1 MFAEKVDRKRLDT
14 LIEINNLINSNY
26 TDIRSLMTHILESS
40 TRLTGGESSSLLLLD
55 SETDLLYF
63 EIALGNKGEDVKKFT
78 VKVGEGIAGW
88 VALNNTSLIVN
99 DVEKDSRFYSDIDKD
114 VGYKT
119 TSILAVPLRMKDKC
133 VGVIEVINKK
143 NGSKFTEE
151 DLEWLEIF
159 TNQASLAY
167 QNAQSFKKVK
177 DELFRLQDRVESDS
191 GFHKLIYQSSDV
203 DRLLKITDRV
213 SQSDSPVLITGES
226 GVGKEL
232 FAEQVHLRSPRKNEV
247 FVRLNCAA
255 IPEDLLESELF
266 GHVKGAFTDAQTDR
280 LGRFSMADGGSIF
293 LDEIGEISLAVQAK
307 LLRVLQNRQFEALG
321 SSETIAVDVRIIAA
335 TNRNLELMVEKGSFR
350 EDLYYRLNVLPIAI
364 PPLRERVDDI
374 PVLVEYFLN
383 KYTVKNRTEIKGLS
397 EDAQDMMMAYG
408 WPGNIRELEN
418 VIERAVIVSSG
429 NLIGPEDLL
438 LSREKESGLTGFG
451 GKSLKEAV
459 NLFKKNYIKRMLS
472 SCGYNQTEAAGLLG
486 IQRTYLSRLMK
497 ELEIKIQ

>member
-1 MFAEKVDRKRLDT
+1 MFADKVDRTRLDT

-63 EIALGNKGEDVKKFT
+63 EIALGTKSEDVKKFT
-78 VKVGEGIAGW
+78 VKMGEGIAGW
-88 VALNNTSLIVN
+88 VAQNNTSLIVN
-99 DVEKDSRFYSDIDKD
+99 DVENDSRFFSEIDKD

-119 TSILAVPLRMKDKC
+119 TSILAVPLRMKDQC

-177 DELFRLQDRVESDS
+177 DELFRLQDRVESSS
-191 GFHKLIYQSSDV
+191 GFHKMVFQSGEIDT
-203 DRLLKITDRV
+203 LLKITDKI

-232 FAEQVHLRSPRKNEV
+232 FAEQVHLRSPRNGET

-255 IPEDLLESELF
+255 IPEELLESELF
-266 GHVKGAFTDAQTDR
+266 GHVKGAFTDASNER
-280 LGRFSMADGGSIF
+280 IGRFSMADGGTIF

-307 LLRVLQNRQFEALG
+307 LLRVLQNNQFEPLG
-321 SSETIAVDVRIIAA
+321 SSDTVTVDVRIIAA
-335 TNRNLELMVEKGSFR
+335 TNRNLEAMVEKGSFR
-350 EDLYYRLNVLPIAI
+350 EDLYYRLNVLPVRI
-364 PPLRERVDDI
+364 PALRDRVDDI
-374 PVLVEYFLN
+374 PVLCEYFLS
-383 KYTVKNRTEIKGLS
+383 KYSARNRTDVKGLTD
-397 EDAQDMMMAYG
+397 EAQDKLLSYS
-408 WPGNIRELEN
+408 WPGNVRELEN
-418 VIERAVIVSSG
+418 VIERAVIVSKG
-429 NLIGPEDLL
+429 AVIETDDLL
-438 LSREKESGLTGFG
+438 L
-451 GKSLKEAV
+451 GKDSDKA
-459 NLFKKNYIKRMLS
+459 
-472 SCGYNQTEAAGLLG
+472 
-486 IQRTYLSRLMK
+486 
-497 ELEIKIQ
+497 

>member
-1 MFAEKVDRKRLDT
+1 MFADKVDRKRLDT

-99 DVEKDSRFYSDIDKD
+99 DVEQDPRFYSDIDKD

-119 TSILAVPLRMKDKC
+119 TSILAVPLRMKESC
-133 VGVIEVINKK
+133 VGVIEVINKE

-191 GFHKLIYQSSDV
+191 GFHKLIHQSTDV
-203 DRLLKITDRV
+203 EKLLKITDRV

-232 FAEQVHLRSPRKNEV
+232 FAEQVHLRSARKNDV

-266 GHVKGAFTDAQTDR
+266 GHVKGAFTDAQNDR

-293 LDEIGEISLAVQAK
+293 LDEIGEISLSVQAK
-307 LLRVLQNRQFEALG
+307 LLRVLQNRQFEPLG
-321 SSETIAVDVRIIAA
+321 SSETVSVDVRIIAA
-335 TNRNLELMVEKGSFR
+335 TNRNLENMVEKGTFR

-364 PPLRERVDDI
+364 PPLRDRVDDI

-383 KYTVKNRTEIKGLS
+383 KYTAKNRTEIKGLS
-397 EDAQDMMMAYG
+397 DDAQEMMMSYA

-429 NLIGPEDLL
+429 NLIRTEDLL
-438 LSREKESGLTGFG
+438 LSREKERGISGFG
-451 GKSLKEAV
+451 GKTLKEAV
-459 NLFKKNYIKRMLS
+459 NLFKKNYIKRMLN
-472 SCGYNQTEAAGLLG
+472 SCDNNQTEAAGLLG
-486 IQRTYLSRLMK
+486 IQRTYLSRLIK

>member
-1 MFAEKVDRKRLDT
+1 MFADKVDRKRLET

-119 TSILAVPLRMKDKC
+119 SSILAVPLRMKDQC
-133 VGVIEVINKK
+133 VGVIEVINKE

-203 DRLLKITDRV
+203 DKLLKITDRV

-232 FAEQVHLRSPRKNEV
+232 FAEQVHLRSPRKNDV

-293 LDEIGEISLAVQAK
+293 LDEIGEISLPVQAK
-307 LLRVLQNRQFEALG
+307 LLRVLQNRQFEPLG
-321 SSETIAVDVRIIAA
+321 SSETVSVDVRIIAA
-335 TNRNLELMVEKGSFR
+335 TNRKLENMVEKGTFR
-350 EDLYYRLNVLPIAI
+350 EDLYYRLNVLPISI

-383 KYTVKNRTEIKGLS
+383 KYTAKNRTEIKGLS
-397 EDAQDMMMAYG
+397 DNAQELMMNYA

-429 NLIGPEDLL
+429 NLIGTDDLL
-438 LSREKESGLTGFG
+438 LSKEKERGMNGFG

-472 SCGYNQTEAAGLLG
+472 SCDNNQTEAAGQLG
-486 IQRTYLSRLMK
+486 IQRTYLSRLIK